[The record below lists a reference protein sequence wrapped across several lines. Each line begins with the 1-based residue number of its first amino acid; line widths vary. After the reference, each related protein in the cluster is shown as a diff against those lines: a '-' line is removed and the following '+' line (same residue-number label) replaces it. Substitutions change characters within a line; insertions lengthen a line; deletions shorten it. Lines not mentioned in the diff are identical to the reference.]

1 MRKQWT
7 KEELI
12 AFEDHIGD
20 LYMDN
25 QLPFLFH
32 LSGGNEDQLIEIFKD
47 IKEGDY
53 VISNH
58 RNHYHALLHGIP
70 PDVVEDR
77 IKNGRSMFIYDRKR
91 NFFVSAIISEA
102 LFLSAL
108 ISPETVFNDLTSL
121 SISNILSRFAL
132 SFFKSNFSLQC

>member
-7 KEELI
+7 KEESI
-12 AFEDHIGD
+12 AFEDRIGD

-32 LSGGNEDQLIEIFKD
+32 LSGGNEEQLIDIFKD

-77 IKNGRSMFIYDRKR
+77 IKNGRSMFMIAR
-91 NFFVSAIISEA
+91 E
-102 LFLSAL
+102 
-108 ISPETVFNDLTSL
+108 TSL
-121 SISNILSRFAL
+121 SLQ
-132 SFFKSNFSLQC
+132 SLVEHLLLLLVWHGH

>member
-1 MRKQWT
+1 MRKKWT

-12 AFEDHIGD
+12 AFEDGIGD
-20 LYMDN
+20 LYLDN

-32 LSGGNEDQLIEIFKD
+32 LSGGNEDQLIEIFEN

-70 PDVVEDR
+70 PEELEEK
-77 IKNGRSMFIYDRKR
+77 IKDGRDRKSTR
-91 NFFVSAIISEA
+91 LNSSHVSESRMPS
-102 LFLSAL
+102 SA
-108 ISPETVFNDLTSL
+108 
-121 SISNILSRFAL
+121 
-132 SFFKSNFSLQC
+132 